1 MQDAADHPPV
11 IDPPST
17 WPAMRQ
23 VRLDHHPS
31 FVTQPEEI
39 VHGSLRQC
47 PRGCIESK
55 STRQINPLIRFRP

>member
-23 VRLDHHPS
+23 VRLDDSPG

-39 VHGSLRQC
+39 VHGSLHER
-47 PRGCIESK
+47 PRH
-55 STRQINPLIRFRP
+55 L